1 MNLSIIDTL
10 IILGYLSFIIFFGFW
25 ISKKASASLQS
36 YFLGG
41 NSIKWYFLG
50 LSNGSG
56 MYDVSGTAWTVAI
69 LFIYGVK
76 SAWIPWLW
84 PVWNQ
89 VFIMVFLAIWLRRSN
104 VMTGAEWITTRF
116 GTDRG
121 GKNSHLIV
129 VIFALVSVIGFVA
142 YFFQGIGKFATSIL
156 PWDLSFTLGMFHFS
170 SESSYAIIM
179 LTLTTIYT
187 IKGGM
192 YSVVGTEVIQ
202 FIILTIASV
211 IVAFLAMSTTTAAQI
226 HAAIPAGW
234 TGFWPDWN
242 LNLDWSRVFP
252 EVNDKIG
259 SDGFGMLGCLVM
271 MMIFKGIF
279 SSLAGPVPSF
289 DMQRVLS
296 CKSPK
301 EAAKMSAFTILIL
314 YIPRYLMIAGLTV
327 FGLVLINKSDLLV
340 GGHYDFEKI
349 LAVVVAKHIPIGLKG
364 VILAGLL
371 SAFMAT
377 FSAFVN
383 AAPAYIVN
391 DIYKRYINPGASQ
404 KKLVKYSYFASFGV
418 VFVGV
423 CAGFMADS
431 INSMTLW
438 ITSSLYGGYAAAN
451 VLKWIWWRFNGH
463 GYFWGMLAGL
473 IAATVVPTFIPFAIG
488 QLGWADALGEMLKL
502 PVINGI
508 PQIPAIYLFP
518 VVLLFSFVGSFIGCL
533 TTKPTDM
540 NVLVDFYRKVRPWGF
555 WKPVH
560 RKTVELYPDFRT
572 DASLSRDSFNVVIG
586 IVWQMCMVITPIYF
600 VIKEFTYAG
609 IAAVVAILCMAILK
623 FSWYDK
629 ITD

>member
-25 ISKKASASLQS
+25 LSKKASASLQS

-41 NSIKWYFLG
+41 NTIKWYFLG

-69 LFIYGVK
+69 LYIYGVK
-76 SAWIPWLW
+76 SAWLPWLW

-129 VIFALVSVIGFVA
+129 VIFALVSVIGFIA
-142 YFFQGIGKFATSIL
+142 YFFQGIGKFATAIL
-156 PWDLSFTLGMFHFS
+156 PWDLSFTLGSIHLT

-179 LTLTTIYT
+179 LTLTTLYT

-202 FIILTIASV
+202 FIILSISSV
-211 IVAFLAMSTTTAAQI
+211 IVAFLAMSQTTSAQI
-226 HAAIPAGW
+226 HAAIPCGW
-234 TGFWPDWN
+234 TGFWPGWN
-242 LNLDWSRVFP
+242 LNMDWGAIFP
-252 EVNDKIG
+252 EVNNKIG

-271 MMIFKGIF
+271 MMIFKGVF
-279 SSLAGPVPSF
+279 ASLAGPVPSF

-301 EAAKMSAFTILIL
+301 EAAKMSAFTILVL
-314 YIPRYLMIAGLTV
+314 NIPRYLMIAGLTV

-340 GGHYDFEKI
+340 NGHYDFEKI
-349 LAVVVAKHIPIGLKG
+349 LSVVVAKHIPIGLKG

-383 AAPAYIVN
+383 AAPAYLVN
-391 DIYKRYINPGASQ
+391 DLYKRYLNPGASQ
-404 KKLVKYSYFASFGV
+404 RKLVKYSYIASFAIVLVGV
-418 VFVGV
+418 V
-423 CAGFMADS
+423 AGFMTDS

-451 VLKWIWWRFNGH
+451 VLKWIWWRFNGQ
-463 GYFWGMLAGL
+463 GYFWGMLGGL
-473 IAATVVPTFIPFAIG
+473 IAATVVPSLVPSLIG
-488 QLGWADALGEMLKL
+488 HMGYADALGEALKI
-502 PVINGI
+502 PVVNGI

-518 VVLLFSFVGSFIGCL
+518 VVLLFSFAGSLIGCL
-533 TTKPTDM
+533 TTKPTEM
-540 NVLVDFYRKVRPWGF
+540 SVLVNFYRKVRPWGF

-560 RKTVELYPDFRT
+560 QKTMELYPDFKT
-572 DASLSRDSFNVVIG
+572 NASLSRDSFNVVIG
-586 IVWQMCMVITPIYF
+586 IIWQMSMVITPIYF

-609 IAAVVAILCMAILK
+609 IAGAVALVCMAILK

-629 ITD
+629 IED